1 MSRKKEKV
9 RSPIED
15 LYHTC
20 NMYAEDLLK
29 YYRGENK
36 KRGSRQNEKVSK

>member
-1 MSRKKEKV
+1 MARKKEKV

-15 LYHTC
+15 LYHSC
-20 NMYAEDLLK
+20 NMLAEDLLR

-36 KRGSRQNEKVSK
+36 KRGSSQNGKINK